1 MPRFKFVGHA
11 RGWLLATLLVVNSL
25 PAQSAPKDSPF
36 LPPANA
42 APAATNVN
50 APYSLTGMTV
60 VGKNTLVGIMRT
72 SDKRSFWIQVGKTV
86 GDLTAISYDASKDQ
100 AVIRANG
107 KLQTL
112 TMKKSAVVSGP
123 PVTSVIPQPVTAA
136 GPAAAVTQPP
146 VDVPTAPMSVQEEKE
161 MEARMLVT
169 DLLEIG
175 QRQRK
180 AYEEAQRQAAA
191 RKAGQATPADSSK
204 R

>member
-1 MPRFKFVGHA
+1 MPRSLSVALSWAG
-11 RGWLLATLLVVNSL
+11 LLVPIL
-25 PAQSAPKDSPF
+25 AGDCLRAQSAPKDSPF

-42 APAATNVN
+42 APATSNAT
-50 APYSLTGMTV
+50 APYSLAGMTV
-60 VGKNTLVGIMRT
+60 LGKDTLVGVTRT
-72 SDKRSFWIQVGKTV
+72 SDKRSFWVPVGKTV
-86 GDLTAISYDASKDQ
+86 GEVTVVSYDTTKDQ

-107 KLQTL
+107 QLQTL
-112 TMKKSAVVSGP
+112 TMKKSAVVPGLPATP
-123 PVTSVIPQPVTAA
+123 PVAQPVATAPATAA
-136 GPAAAVTQPP
+136 TPPP

-191 RKAGQATPADSSK
+191 REAAKTPAAASK